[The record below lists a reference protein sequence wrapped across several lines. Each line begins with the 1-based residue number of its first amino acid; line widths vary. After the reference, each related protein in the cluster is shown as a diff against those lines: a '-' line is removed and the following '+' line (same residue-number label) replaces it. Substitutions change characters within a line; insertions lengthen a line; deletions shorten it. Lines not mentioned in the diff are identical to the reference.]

1 MKLVRLVSD
10 DINCIFSNDLVDLV
24 LQPNSKVALS
34 SANFDTSEVSIVLS
48 ETNNTIKLLIMSESK
63 SINLGVGKTISGSQ
77 SLLNLLK
84 EISFLFNTSLD
95 YGTSQERGV
104 EVLAKLD
111 ELSNKVQIGY
121 LPVNVLTESK
131 ESIKASLL
139 NITGAYTT
147 LNAIF
152 RPTGNASIP
161 TDEKL
166 VFFRNVLAKGTGFIS
181 ARISECKEA
190 DEGFTIGLTDTEDMR
205 LTTTSFADDK
215 YKIAV
220 RVTTNVVGTS
230 ASIEVSENGGA
241 FVPNATE
248 INTNHATN
256 DDKNLIMFRRSLT
269 NIEAILIRRNS
280 ATGGSEEIILG
291 SVEFNIN
298 KQDLFAVCKFSGSV
312 VADTAIDNIRYYFSP
327 FQVITNTKNNTNTL
341 DANDIALRNPAL
353 SLSRIIDGED
363 MLDLG
368 GVLSPP
374 ISTVSGPT
382 NNVLQFT
389 NENNELSAEL
399 ANFLGFEDAQF
410 PKKGAIKS
418 RGFTA
423 FGGLRFSGQD
433 FTDSY
438 IVELLNLPVESYDGS
453 TGRKR
458 SILYQIPVNN
468 NNENGVVNFS
478 ASPLIFLDLNNLN
491 PLLVRTIRLRIINR
505 DNSPILTRG
514 QSSVVLLFSQ

>member
-10 DINCIFSNDLVDLV
+10 DENCIFSNDLVDLV
-24 LQPNSKVALS
+24 LEPNSKVALS
-34 SANFDTSEVSIVLS
+34 SANFDTSETSIVLS
-48 ETNNTIKLLIMSESK
+48 ETNNTIQLNIMSELI
-63 SINLGVGKTISGSQ
+63 SINLGVGKTISGPE

-84 EISFLFNTSLD
+84 EISFLFNTSLN
-95 YGTSQERGV
+95 YTNAKLRGV

-111 ELSNKVQIGY
+111 QLSNKVQIGY
-121 LPVNVLTESK
+121 IPVNVLTESK
-131 ESIKASLL
+131 KSLKASFL
-139 NITGAYTT
+139 NITSQSTNT
-147 LNAIF
+147 NATF
-152 RPTGNASIP
+152 KPTGDASIP

-181 ARISECKEA
+181 ARIFECKEA
-190 DEGFTIGLTDTEDMR
+190 AKGFTIGLTDTQDMR
-205 LTTTSFADDK
+205 LTTTSFTDDK

-220 RVTTNVVGTS
+220 RVTTNVVGIS

-248 INTNHATN
+248 IGTLHASD

-269 NIEAILIRRNS
+269 NIEAILIRRNID
-280 ATGGSEEIILG
+280 TNEQEEVILG
-291 SVEFNIN
+291 SVPFDIDNQE
-298 KQDLFAVCKFSGSV
+298 LFTVCKFSGTTPD
-312 VADTAIDNIRYYFSP
+312 DTVIDKIRYYFSP
-327 FQVITNTKNNTNTL
+327 FQVITNTKNNTNIL

-353 SLSRIIDGED
+353 SLSGIIDGED

-368 GVLSPP
+368 SALTPP
-374 ISTVSGPT
+374 ISTQKAPT
-382 NNVLQFT
+382 NNFLQFA
-389 NENNELSAEL
+389 NEDNEPSAEL
-399 ANFLGFEDAQF
+399 ANFLGFENART
-410 PKKGAIKS
+410 PKKGEPLS

-438 IVELLNLPVESYDGS
+438 VVELLNLPVESYDGL

-468 NNENGVVNFS
+468 NNENGIVNFS

-514 QSSVVLLFSQ
+514 QSSIVLLFSQ